1 MQRRFG
7 RRTHHQRRPEESMT
21 QIAAPAAYKSQL
33 HEMTQTTSTC
43 LWNDS
48 ASIQELTYSI
58 EHGAVGAT
66 CNPVIVL
73 GVLKKEM
80 SLWKDR
86 IRSLIEERSTATE
99 DQISWQLV
107 REVSVKAAGL
117 LRPVFEAH
125 RGKNGRLS
133 IQTDPRLF
141 RDSKAIVEQA
151 EEFNRLAPNMIVK
164 IPVTRAGIPAIEE
177 ATYRGISINA
187 TVCFT
192 LPQCV
197 AVAEAVERGLK
208 RREKE
213 GKEIASMGPVCTI
226 MVGRLDD
233 WLKVLIEKENVAIDP
248 GYTEWAG
255 VAVFKKT
262 YKLFRERGYRVRLLS
277 AAFRNHMH
285 WSEMIGGDVVI
296 SPPYSWQ
303 VRFNQSD
310 IEVVPRI
317 DKPVAPEIVEELGR
331 KFADF
336 RRASTENGISIA
348 EFDLF
353 GPTRRTLRQFIA
365 GCDDLDGVVR
375 DIMLPNPDVL

>member
-1 MQRRFG
+1 
-7 RRTHHQRRPEESMT
+7 MT
-21 QIAAPAAYKSQL
+21 QATATAFKSPL
-33 HEMTQTTSTC
+33 HKMTQTTPTC

-48 ASIQELTYSI
+48 ASIQELTYSM
-58 EHGAVGAT
+58 EHGGVGAT

-73 GVLKKEM
+73 GVLKSELANWKMRIEALLKEFPAAGEDEIA
-80 SLWKDR
+80 WKV
-86 IRSLIEERSTATE
+86 
-99 DQISWQLV
+99 V
-107 REVSVKAAGL
+107 REISVRAAAL
-117 LRPVFEAH
+117 LKPVFDAQG
-125 RGKNGRLS
+125 GKNGRLS
-133 IQTDPRLF
+133 IQTDPRLY
-141 RDSKAIVEQA
+141 RDSKSIVEQA
-151 EEFNRLAPNMIVK
+151 EEFSRLAPNMIVK
-164 IPVTRAGIPAIEE
+164 IPVTSAGIPAIEE

-262 YKLFRERGYRVRLLS
+262 YKLFRERGYRIRLLA
-277 AAFRNHMH
+277 AAFRNPMH
-285 WSEMIGGDVVI
+285 WSELIGGDIVI

-303 VRFNQSD
+303 VRLNQSD
-310 IEVVPRI
+310 IEVVSRI
-317 DKPVAPEIVEELGR
+317 DKPVAAEIVEELGR

-336 RRASTENGISIA
+336 RRAYSENGISIA
-348 EFDLF
+348 EFDSF
-353 GPTRRTLRQFIA
+353 GPTRRTLRQFVA
-365 GCDDLDGVVR
+365 ACHDLDGVVR
-375 DIMLPNPDVL
+375 DIMLPNPDLG

>member
-1 MQRRFG
+1 
-7 RRTHHQRRPEESMT
+7 MT
-21 QIAAPAAYKSQL
+21 QATATAFKSPL
-33 HEMTQTTSTC
+33 HKMTQTTPTC

-58 EHGAVGAT
+58 EHGGVGAT

-73 GVLKKEM
+73 GVLKSELATWKSRIEALLKEFPTAGEDE
-80 SLWKDR
+80 LAWKV
-86 IRSLIEERSTATE
+86 
-99 DQISWQLV
+99 V
-107 REVSVKAAGL
+107 REISVRAAAL
-117 LRPVFEAH
+117 LKPVFDAQG
-125 RGKNGRLS
+125 GKNGRLS
-133 IQTDPRLF
+133 IQTDPRLY
-141 RDSKAIVEQA
+141 RDTKNIVEQA
-151 EEFNRLAPNMIVK
+151 EEFSRLAPNMIVK
-164 IPVTRAGIPAIEE
+164 IPVTSAGIPAIEE

-262 YKLFRERGYRVRLLS
+262 YKLFRERGYRIRLLA
-277 AAFRNHMH
+277 AAFRNPMH
-285 WSEMIGGDVVI
+285 WSELIGGDIVI
-296 SPPYSWQ
+296 SPPYAWQ
-303 VRFNQSD
+303 VRLNQSE
-310 IEVVPRI
+310 IEVVSRI
-317 DKPVAPEIVEELGR
+317 DRPVAAEIVEELSR

-336 RRASTENGISIA
+336 RRAYSENGISIA
-348 EFDLF
+348 EFDSF
-353 GPTRRTLRQFIA
+353 GPTRRTLRQFVGA
-365 GCDDLDGVVR
+365 CHDLDGVVR
-375 DIMLPNPDVL
+375 DVMLPNPDVG

>member
-1 MQRRFG
+1 M
-7 RRTHHQRRPEESMT
+7 THAT
-21 QIAAPAAYKSQL
+21 GAAYKSPL
-33 HEMTQTTSTC
+33 HKMTQTTPTC

-66 CNPVIVL
+66 CNPVIVH
-73 GVLKKEM
+73 GILKKEINV
-80 SLWKDR
+80 WKGR
-86 IRSLIEERSTATE
+86 IQNLIKELPTATE
-99 DQISWQLV
+99 DEIAWELV
-107 REVSVKAAGL
+107 REVSVQSAAVL
-117 LRPVFEAH
+117 KPIFDAH
-125 RGKNGRLS
+125 HGKNGRLS

-141 RDSKAIVEQA
+141 RDSQAIVKQVV
-151 EEFNRLAPNMIVK
+151 EFSGLAPNMIVK
-164 IPVTRAGIPAIEE
+164 IPVTQAGIPAIEE

-192 LPQCV
+192 LSQCI

-208 RREKE
+208 RRERE
-213 GKEIASMGPVCTI
+213 GKETANMGPVCTI

-233 WLKVLIEKENVAIDP
+233 WLKVLVEKDNVAIDP
-248 GYTEWAG
+248 GYLEWAG

-262 YKLFRERGYRVRLLS
+262 YKIFRERAYRIRLLS

-285 WSEMIGGDVVI
+285 WSELIGGDVVI

-303 VRFNQSD
+303 VRFNASE
-310 IEVVPRI
+310 IEPRSRI
-317 DKPVAPEIVEELGR
+317 DQPVQSNVVEELSR

-336 RRASTENGISIA
+336 RRAYTEEGLSIA
-348 EFDLF
+348 EFDSF

-365 GCDDLDGVVR
+365 ACHDLDGLVR
-375 DIMLPNPDVL
+375 DILIPNPDVT

>member
-1 MQRRFG
+1 
-7 RRTHHQRRPEESMT
+7 MT
-21 QIAAPAAYKSQL
+21 QATATSFKSPL
-33 HEMTQTTSTC
+33 HKMTQTTPTC

-73 GVLKKEM
+73 GALKKEL
-80 SLWKDR
+80 SNWKTR
-86 IRSLIEERSTATE
+86 IEALLKEFPTATE
-99 DQISWQLV
+99 DEIAWKVV
-107 REVSVKAAGL
+107 REISVRAAAL
-117 LRPVFEAH
+117 LKPVFDTQA
-125 RGKNGRLS
+125 GKNGRLS
-133 IQTDPRLF
+133 IQTDPRLY
-141 RDSKAIVEQA
+141 RDAKSIVEQA
-151 EEFNRLAPNMIVK
+151 EEFSRLAPNMIVK
-164 IPVTRAGIPAIEE
+164 IPVTAAGIPAIEE

-233 WLKVLIEKENVAIDP
+233 WLKVQIEKENVAIDP

-262 YKLFRERGYRVRLLS
+262 YELFRERGYRIRLLS

-285 WSEMIGGDVVI
+285 WSEMIGGEVVV
-296 SPPYSWQ
+296 SPPYAWQ

-310 IEVVPRI
+310 IEVVSRI
-317 DKPVAPEIVEELGR
+317 DKPVAGEIVEELGR
-331 KFADF
+331 KLGDF
-336 RRASTENGISIA
+336 RRAYSENGIAIA
-348 EFDLF
+348 EFDSF
-353 GPTRRTLRQFIA
+353 GPTRRTLRQFISA
-365 GCDDLDGVVR
+365 CHDLDSVVR
-375 DIMLPNPDVL
+375 DIMLPNPDV